1 MGCLKDRVGAF
12 VPVLFFVPVSSGEP
26 CYPLGQRALSDK
38 LGKSDKQRANMII
51 IVGCIGIS
59 DKLRENVPRIVG

>member
-1 MGCLKDRVGAF
+1 MGLLF
-12 VPVLFFVPVSSGEP
+12 QLFFFVPVSSREP